1 MQGSNHHLHRANA
14 MTESAAQPDS
24 DAGPRGLRKNG
35 MIYLLIGIP
44 LTSVLLG
51 VLTLYLAFS
60 TTDRDVRLQELAPL
74 SKTSWQDPVDDR

>member
-1 MQGSNHHLHRANA
+1 
-14 MTESAAQPDS
+14 
-24 DAGPRGLRKNG
+24 

>member
-1 MQGSNHHLHRANA
+1 MSRPDQSP
-14 MTESAAQPDS
+14 AAKTAS
-24 DAGPRGLRKNG
+24 TGARKPA

-51 VLTLYLAFS
+51 AVTLYLAFS

-74 SKTSWQDPVDDR
+74 SKTSWQDPLDDR

>member
-1 MQGSNHHLHRANA
+1 VTSHNA
-14 MTESAAQPDS
+14 QQKSEIKPK
-24 DAGPRGLRKNG
+24 GLRKKG

-51 VLTLYLAFS
+51 MVTLYLAFN
-60 TTDRDVRLQELAPL
+60 TTDREVRLKEVAPM

>member
-1 MQGSNHHLHRANA
+1 
-14 MTESAAQPDS
+14 MTHSAAQPDPVE
-24 DAGPRGLRKNG
+24 PRGLRKNG

-60 TTDRDVRLQELAPL
+60 TPDRDVRLQELAPL
-74 SKTSWQDPVDDR
+74 SKTSWQDPLDDR